1 MGKKKENKSRPKK
14 NKPDLVSY
22 GVFVLPPVVPGADVE
37 KLCRNIDD
45 FYSKYPKQ
53 HKKQKASDL
62 IKGAFYAMRP
72 ECRSN
77 NDWMSQAA
85 SSARDALYPLFSEGI
100 SSNNLIRL
108 FKKYAVSQNNNHTKQ
123 QNSEFLNTF
132 SNLDIIYKRLSDL
145 THHGTDLKGFTTKQ
159 YLNFSES
166 DFENLMSDFT
176 AILGK
181 AFSLQQIYVHV
192 IVDIIAQKT
201 RRPKG
206 LISDLKL
213 ILKVNTDARYYF
225 YSKIDHRWLNWLWQK
240 GFLDVIKEKSD
251 DTTKYA
257 YRLPELDYLTRM
269 AEKNP
274 AMVTKIML
282 DKNTATRE
290 DNLNPEVVDRF
301 LWTIT
306 TLPAKQAKLL
316 TAKIRDEKWVYSMR
330 AFRKTGYEFD
340 KIVKKLVEAKE
351 NDAILELAQALL
363 VIRDK
368 NDTTWKV
375 NSFGTSEPFYMS
387 DIDASG
393 IFEALANIPNTQKE
407 RALQITTSIL
417 GEIVKLS
424 GPDET
429 KVFDYADLFAL
440 YDVDI
445 FTLEIEDKR
454 SYSHREDIR
463 NLTATIK
470 KLIEATIGKKCAEA
484 KEARRLF
491 NYIDQIPS
499 CRSIWRLRLFALVQC
514 PETFKQELK
523 DAFFKLFSVE
533 NYYEIEGGTEYKKA
547 LRVAFPFLSDTDR
560 REYVKNVISYFSQKT
575 QKDPDKVWI
584 KRTGWEILSSISQDM
599 LTEDEKLNCE
609 KSFGNRPDQ
618 KYEPEPSA
626 KMGEAGFVNHR
637 SPVNLDDY
645 TVDKIIEN
653 LKSEWTAEKLN
664 EQFKNDDFLSPRGV
678 EGLGDALKED
688 IKKRTNE
695 YLKRIDKFFDRV
707 NIHPHYMYSLLRGI
721 EEMLRN
727 KQSLDLEQIS
737 QLFGLFELIRQ
748 SGEQD
753 PFKRRDDKSWLIDWV
768 EVHTV
773 INDILLAIITNK
785 DIKEQV
791 QKAHREQLK
800 NIISYLLSIK
810 DSPTKEHEKPEYGE
824 PYHVA
829 INSVRGRA
837 YEAFVV
843 FAENDGKALADD
855 IKEIYRKVLLDDS
868 LAVHFVIGRYLASF
882 YFRDK
887 DFIVNL
893 LPEIFP
899 KDDPS
904 KKDIYL
910 ASWEGYLSNTLY
922 DKLFVELKN
931 YYSHAIT
938 LDPKDYTQRKYS
950 KGLDESLAIHIALAF
965 AHLGLEIND
974 PLFVQFWDTPNVK
987 RHQEFISFIGR
998 SCLTRDQAGDEWLKE
1013 NKVSKDKLIKFW
1025 DWALENIAEAEA
1037 LAGFGFWVNPNK
1049 EVLDE
1054 NMVIERMA
1062 LTMEKSD
1069 GDIDWDYGLLRKLP
1083 IFAEKNGEK
1092 TFEIIRHFL
1101 LDSKGNLN
1109 QNRRA
1114 PLMYETEIKEALTL
1128 IYKNG
1133 DAIIK
1138 QKITDLVNTLIEKG
1152 SSMFWNLKDV
1162 ITDSVKQINKQQ

>member
-1 MGKKKENKSRPKK
+1 MAKRKENKNRTKK

-77 NDWMSQAA
+77 TDWMSQAA

-100 SSNNLIRL
+100 SSNNLIKL
-108 FKKYAVSQNNNHTKQ
+108 FKKYAVSQNSNHNKQ
-123 QNSEFLNTF
+123 QNGEFLNTF

-145 THHGTDLKGFTTKQ
+145 THHGTDLKGFTPKQ
-159 YLNFSES
+159 YSNFSES
-166 DFENLMSDFT
+166 NFENLMSDFT
-176 AILGK
+176 VILGK
-181 AFSLQQIYVHV
+181 AFSLQQIYVHA
-192 IVDIIAQKT
+192 IVDIIAEKKK
-201 RRPKG
+201 RPKG

-225 YSKIDHRWLNWLWQK
+225 YSKVDHHWLNWLWQK
-240 GFLDVIKEKSD
+240 GFFDVIKEKSD
-251 DTTKYA
+251 DTTKYSH
-257 YRLPELDYLTRM
+257 RLPELDYLTRM

-274 AMVTKIML
+274 VMVAKIML
-282 DKNTATRE
+282 DKNTATKE
-290 DNLNPEVVDRF
+290 DNLNPEVIDRF

-306 TLPAKQAKLL
+306 TLPARQIKLL
-316 TAKIRDEKWVYSMR
+316 TVKIRDEKWIYSMR

-351 NDAILELAQALL
+351 SDAILELAQALL
-363 VIRDK
+363 IVKSKAEVLEKKTGFSMD
-368 NDTTWKV
+368 D
-375 NSFGTSEPFYMS
+375 PFYVS
-387 DIDASG
+387 DLDASG
-393 IFEALANIPNTQKE
+393 IFEALANIPDTHKE
-407 RALQITTSIL
+407 KALKVTTGIL
-417 GEIVKLS
+417 SEIVKLVE
-424 GPDET
+424 PDEA
-429 KVFDYADLFAL
+429 KVFEYTDLFAL

-445 FTLEIEDKR
+445 FTLKIEDKR
-454 SYSHREDIR
+454 SYSYREDIR

-470 KLIEATIGKKCAEA
+470 KLIESTISKKCADTSET
-484 KEARRLF
+484 KKLF
-491 NYIDQIPS
+491 KYIDEIPS
-499 CRSIWRLRLFALVQC
+499 CRSMWRLRLFVLVQC
-514 PETFKQELK
+514 PETFKKELR

-547 LRVAFPFLSDTDR
+547 LKISFPFLSDIDK
-560 REYVKNVISYFSQKT
+560 REYVKNVISYFSEKAK
-575 QKDPDKVWI
+575 KDPDKVWI
-584 KRTGWEILSSISQDM
+584 KRTGWEILSSIPQDI
-599 LTEDEKLNCE
+599 LTEDEKVNCE
-609 KSFGNRPDQ
+609 KSFGSRPDQ
-618 KYEPEPSA
+618 KYEPEPPV

-645 TVDKIIEN
+645 TLDQIIEN
-653 LKSEWTAEKLN
+653 LKSEWTAKKLN

-678 EGLGDALKED
+678 EGLGDTLKEN
-688 IKKRTNE
+688 IKKRTDE
-695 YLKRIDKFFDRV
+695 YLKNIDKFFDRAG
-707 NIHPHYMYSLLRGI
+707 IHPHYIYSLLRGI

-727 KQSLDLEQIS
+727 KQSLSPEQIDK
-737 QLFGLFELIRQ
+737 LFVLFELIRQ
-748 SGEQD
+748 SGEKN
-753 PFKRRDDKSWLIDWV
+753 PFKKRDDKSWLIDWV

-785 DIKEQV
+785 DIKDQI
-791 QKAHREQLK
+791 QKTYREQLI
-800 NIISYLLSIK
+800 NLISYLLSIE
-810 DSPTKEHEKPEYGE
+810 DSPSKEHEKPEYGE
-824 PYHVA
+824 PYHIA

-843 FAENDGKALADD
+843 FTENDGKVLADD
-855 IKEIYRKVLLDDS
+855 VKEIYKKVLLDDS

-887 DFIVNL
+887 EFIVNL
-893 LPEIFP
+893 LSEIFP
-899 KDDPS
+899 KDNPN

-922 DKLFVELKN
+922 DKLFVELKD
-931 YYSHAIT
+931 YYGHAIA

-974 PLFVQFWDTPNVK
+974 PLFEQFWSTPNVK

-1025 DWALENIAEAEA
+1025 DWALKNVTEPEV
-1037 LAGFGFWVNPNK
+1037 LAGFGFWINPNK

-1054 NMVIERMA
+1054 NIVIERIA
-1062 LTMEKSD
+1062 QTMEKSD
-1069 GDIDWDYGLLRKLP
+1069 GDIDWDYGLLRRLP
-1083 IFAEKNGEK
+1083 AFSEKNGEK

-1114 PLMYETEIKEALTL
+1114 PLMYETEIKETLTL
-1128 IYKNG
+1128 IYKNS
-1133 DAIIK
+1133 DATLK
-1138 QKITDLVNTLIEKG
+1138 QKITDLINALIEKG

-1162 ITDSVKQINKQQ
+1162 ITNSADQINN